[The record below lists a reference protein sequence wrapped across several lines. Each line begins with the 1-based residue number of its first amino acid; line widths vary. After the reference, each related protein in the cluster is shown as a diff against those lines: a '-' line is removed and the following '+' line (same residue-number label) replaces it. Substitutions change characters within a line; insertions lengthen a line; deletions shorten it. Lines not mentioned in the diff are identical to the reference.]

1 MCGGRLLSPSIETS
15 RIEPTGAAREVTRFM
30 TSADD
35 DPAGT
40 GYEPPDLGFDQ
51 DDLLKLA
58 TWKMPFGRFAGR
70 ILIELP
76 EEYLFWFVGNGF
88 PDGKLGFLMK
98 LSLELKANGAD
109 GVLLDMARA
118 MRRNRATSESD

>member
-1 MCGGRLLSPSIETS
+1 MGDGE
-15 RIEPTGAAREVTRFM
+15 ERE
-30 TSADD
+30 
-35 DPAGT
+35 
-40 GYEPPDLGFDQ
+40 EPDLGFDR

-58 TWKMPFGRFAGR
+58 TWKMPFGRFNGR

-98 LSLELKANGAD
+98 LALELKANGAD
-109 GVLLDMARA
+109 GVVREMAKA
-118 MRRNRATSESD
+118 IRREKNTSW